1 MLINILKNGESYVV
15 NDGVGEPQQVIRPP
29 NKHMIAAANLIQQ
42 LLQKLEHTQNVLLQI
57 QHERDEMAA
66 ALIQHQESSKQNG
79 TTQA

>member
-1 MLINILKNGESYVV
+1 M

-29 NKHMIAAANLIQQ
+29 NKHMLAAANIIQRLLQQ
-42 LLQKLEHTQNVLLQI
+42 LEHNQNVLLQM